1 MGLNDFITSAPTV
14 NFSLWWQHV
23 TLSEHPQTHVPL
35 YVCVLWRIWKS
46 RNKVVFEHLQPHA
59 QSLARQCFFHVREVS
74 SSLPPAPAPPR
85 HPPSSR
91 LLSWVPPP
99 DDFLKINFDAAVRV
113 SGCSSGLV
121 VRGADGHVA
130 LAVGF
135 QHSDMTDPYL
145 AELLAARDAISLL
158 VSKSLPRV
166 IIEGDSEVVV
176 RQLCQGASS
185 DSLGGP
191 VLRDCFLLLAS
202 VSVSLEFRAVPRSA
216 NRAAHRVAQKALLLS
231 PLELCSFDF
240 VGWLH

>member
-1 MGLNDFITSAPTV
+1 M
-14 NFSLWWQHV
+14 
-23 TLSEHPQTHVPL
+23 
-35 YVCVLWRIWKS
+35 Y
-46 RNKVVFEHLQPHA
+46 
-59 QSLARQCFFHVREVS
+59 
-74 SSLPPAPAPPR
+74 
-85 HPPSSR
+85 
-91 LLSWVPPP
+91 LLS
-99 DDFLKINFDAAVRV
+99 

-121 VRGADGHVA
+121 IRGADGHVA

-135 QHSDMTDPYL
+135 QHSGITDPYL

-166 IIEGDSEVVV
+166 IIEGDSEVAV
-176 RQLCQGASS
+176 RQLRQGDSS

-191 VLRDCFLLLAS
+191 VLRNCFLLLAS
-202 VSVSLEFRAVPRSA
+202 ASVSLEFRAMPRTA